1 MFAPSAGVVGVST
14 MVKAVPSAAVA
25 PVVTEITPF
34 VMLVTTV
41 MLAVVAKVG
50 TPFAP
55 ALQPVNV
62 PSSCEQSATAVFA
75 EASSAIAAAA
85 RVRDT

>member
-1 MFAPSAGVVGVST
+1 MLAPSAGVVGVSI
-14 MVKAVPSAAVA
+14 MVKAVPFAAVA
-25 PVVTEITPF
+25 LVVTEITPSATG
-34 VMLVTTV
+34 VTAV
-41 MLAVVAKVG
+41 MLAVMAKVG
-50 TPFAP
+50 TPLAP

-62 PSSCEQSATAVFA
+62 PSSCAHIATAVLV